1 MCYSTFKGGSRMRSR
16 RAILLCI
23 TAAITDITLC
33 GPSLAK
39 PGVTESI
46 LVPAPIAE
54 SEGGASSWAGSDS
67 PAILI
72 HDGNLTG
79 EYAVDSHK
87 NHAPLPDGITFDSPE
102 EPSTASSA
110 WPSWHGPNVFCDACG
125 THDCQCGKLNHGLVG
140 NLVDRHRGSWAVRFD
155 TLILWRNAPQSRP
168 LFTSGGTTSL
178 NADQLESN
186 ALAAPRISLM
196 HMNEC
201 GYGTEFTYLYAGNFY
216 GEQSRAVD
224 DYAPPGIYGITS
236 PSPTEATATL
246 LGRLQSFEANSR
258 TPIAAGNVQFISGF
272 RWIQWQEE
280 LRIAAT
286 ATAPPTA
293 NYLTNCFN
301 DLYGGQIGFDTLLY
315 QSNRGFRL
323 EGLVKAGAYYNQA
336 VQHSSTNAASV
347 ASEGSPAS
355 GAFAGEVGLTSVV
368 PITKNWNFW
377 GGYFGLWLESI
388 AQPSRQLSGQNLSGG
403 ANSTSLSTIGNVV
416 IQGVSLGVEGH
427 W

>member
-1 MCYSTFKGGSRMRSR
+1 MRSR
-16 RAILLCI
+16 RAVLRGIATAI
-23 TAAITDITLC
+23 TAITLC
-33 GPSLAK
+33 GQSSAEPQ
-39 PGVTESI
+39 VTESI

-54 SEGGASSWAGSDS
+54 SEGSTSSWTGSDS

-72 HDGNLTG
+72 HDGDLDS
-79 EYAVDSHK
+79 EYVVGSQQPR
-87 NHAPLPDGITFDSPE
+87 APLPDGIIF
-102 EPSTASSA
+102 EPTVEPPTASSA
-110 WPSWHGPNVFCDACG
+110 WPSWFGPSVSCDACG
-125 THDCQCGKLNHGLVG
+125 THDCRCGKPNHGLFG
-140 NLVDRHRGSWAVRFD
+140 NFINRHHGSWAVRFD

-168 LFTSGGTTSL
+168 LFTSGGATSL
-178 NADQLESN
+178 NVDQLESN
-186 ALAAPRISLM
+186 ALAAPRISLF
-196 HMNEC
+196 HLNEC

-224 DYAPPGIYGITS
+224 AYAPPGIYGITS

-246 LGRLQSFEANSR
+246 IGRLQSFEANSR
-258 TPIAAGNVQFISGF
+258 TPIAAGNIQFISGF

-315 QSNRGFRL
+315 RSNRGFRL

-336 VQHSSTNAASV
+336 VQHSSTNTASV
-347 ASEGSPAS
+347 AAEGTPAS

-368 PITKNWNFW
+368 PLTKNWNFW

-388 AQPSRQLSGQNLSGG
+388 AQPSRQLSGQRLPPASTT
-403 ANSTSLSTIGNVV
+403 STSLSAIGNVV
-416 IQGVSLGVEGH
+416 IQGVSLGIEGH